1 MSEQEFFTNDQ
12 QPGAPKISES
22 GISYYKS
29 LLDNTAWCE
38 ANPAQANLLKASV
51 DGALAATG
59 QSLQP
64 PADARSPAQRL
75 HDHVHAIE
83 PHQASEYRDI
93 PATHREFASL
103 LSLPQNLATLVVKD
117 ALSGAQKAD
126 AAQVLGDKYEGTLKD
141 ADALLQ
147 RVAHLPEQ
155 GRIKASQL
163 SPHTLT
169 QLAVWGRHLAKAQQS
184 RPKS

>member
-1 MSEQEFFTNDQ
+1 MPEFFDPNEQ
-12 QPGAPKISES
+12 QPGSPKISDS
-22 GISYYKS
+22 GLVYYKS
-29 LLDNTAWCE
+29 LLDNAKWVAE
-38 ANPAQANLLKASV
+38 NPAQANLLKASV

-93 PATHREFASL
+93 PATHREFASA
-103 LSLPQNLATLVVKD
+103 LSLPPNLASLVVKD

-126 AAQVLGDKYEGTLKD
+126 ASKVLGDKYEGTLKD

-169 QLAVWGRHLAKAQQS
+169 QLAVWGRHLTKAQQS

>member
-1 MSEQEFFTNDQ
+1 MSEQEFFTDNQ
-12 QPGAPKISES
+12 QPGAPKISDS

-29 LLDNTAWCE
+29 LLDNPRWCE
-38 ANPAQANLLKASV
+38 ENPAQANLLKASV

-75 HDHVHAIE
+75 HGHMHAIE
-83 PHQASEYRDI
+83 PHQASEYRDL
-93 PATHREFASL
+93 PATHREFASA
-103 LSLPQNLATLVVKD
+103 LSLPPNLATLVVKD

-126 AAQVLGDKYEGTLKD
+126 AAKVLGDKYEATLKD
-141 ADALLQ
+141 AEALLQ
-147 RVAHLPEQ
+147 RTAHLPEG
-155 GRIKASQL
+155 GRIQAKNL
-163 SPHTLT
+163 SPHALV
-169 QLAVWGRHLAKAQQS
+169 QLAIWQRHLNKAQQT